1 MPIPT
6 NPQMLADVIGAAA
19 DVAEIP
25 ANTPSGSGAL
35 SYQQGWPPITAMPL
49 EAGGIAPEREYFN
62 AVNRLLSQH
71 LFFLQSGSL
80 YPWDSGLDYLAGAHV
95 LGADGHEYIALKPS
109 GPDIPSGAGY
119 VGSVDPTTDTDN
131 YWLDFS
137 DFLNS
142 PRPGYELCEFYEFR
156 NPLVRPG
163 MAPAH
168 GTLIADAAA
177 AWPEAWAYLQTSAGQ
192 ALCVTEAEWQTMSTD
207 TWHTLADGTT
217 VGWEGIGGVPYFVQ
231 DLGAGTLRLP
241 DVRGMHREAAGSASL
256 SVGGVAGDAI
266 REIAG
271 RWEHTHTSNPARSVY
286 GAATYRTTG
295 AQMSTNAAVV
305 CPSVLSFYASRV
317 VPTAV
322 VNRPKSYGVLAC
334 VYLGRPAS

>member
-271 RWEHTHTSNPARSVY
+271 TILFCLQSTGRVGGAFYGGAVSSAESISPA
-286 GAATYRTTG
+286 GADQVRGFA
-295 AQMSTNAAVV
+295 
-305 CPSVLSFYASRV
+305 ASRV
-317 VPTAV
+317 VPTGA
-322 VNRPKSYGVLAC
+322 VNRPRSYGVLAC

>member
-192 ALCVTEAEWQTMSTD
+192 ALCVTEAEWQTMSTA

-271 RWEHTHTSNPARSVY
+271 KLLFCLQSSGRVGGAFYGGPVSSAEAISPA
-286 GAATYRTTG
+286 GADQVAG
-295 AQMSTNAAVV
+295 FS
-305 CPSVLSFYASRV
+305 ASRV
-317 VPTAV
+317 VPVGLT
-322 VNRPKSYGVLAC
+322 NRPKSYGVLAC